1 MLASVFPSELKA
13 ISLTSFMNTVIVCL
27 GVVVFASSSRTIFR
41 LALASTLPSGLKAS
55 LITLDVCSGKVYLTS
70 PVMVSHN
77 RTALTIRA
85 SNRVPIGTERYTT
98 NARCMLWE
106 GVLDFACDG
115 IP

>member
-1 MLASVFPSELKA
+1 MNPVSVS
-13 ISLTSFMNTVIVCL
+13 L

-77 RTALTIRA
+77 RTAPPSALATVF
-85 SNRVPIGTERYTT
+85 SLGTERYTT

-106 GVLDFACDG
+106 GVLEFPCG
-115 IP
+115 SIP